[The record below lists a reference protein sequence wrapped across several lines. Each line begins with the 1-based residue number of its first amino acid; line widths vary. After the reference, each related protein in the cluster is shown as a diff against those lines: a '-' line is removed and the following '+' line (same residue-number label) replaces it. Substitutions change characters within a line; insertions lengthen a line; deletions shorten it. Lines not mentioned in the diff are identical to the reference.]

1 MANGKNMKK
10 HPSRISHKTHDG
22 CNSYMIKEF
31 SLVYAL

>member
-31 SLVYAL
+31 SPVYAL